1 MSNVVFMVKNGIGYG
16 HLRRALLLARA
27 LQDTRNVRPIVISQ
41 ASTLDL
47 FRDCELRVLNLP
59 LIERTGSDVLEDR
72 YTEIL
77 DHILT
82 ALDPALVIEDTYPD
96 PRYLALPSL
105 AGTPRMLIMRRLDGT
120 SLDQIRTTGRLA
132 HYDEILITQTREE
145 FHQEGHSGQS
155 LTAVEATGRFTF
167 VGNIHATPSAADA
180 AREKNRYAPHGA
192 PLVVAAAGAG
202 GDQMADGFC
211 DRLFHACATTA
222 AALLDEAHP
231 ARFVFVTGPYYAG
244 RELTETPNVTV
255 HRYHPRLAALLRAAD
270 VAVLKPGNNVV
281 SETLLGHANLVLSP
295 DTSFMEGLD
304 EHTSRLVTRY
314 GGAVVPPTGEAI
326 SEAIRAALAAPRR
339 TQNTAQHA
347 AGVTDALTRIERW
360 ALDRAPSSIEP
371 KQLLLLIRTP
381 EQPHP
386 HTLTDTASERAGLL
400 SQFEPSQTWPTAVI
414 IDRDPPQLLHPQAL
428 ADAGTRLL
436 LLPDRSPH
444 EYAARRWLT
453 LKPPRPGT
461 ILHPLTLAQPRTADA
476 ALRIITR
483 ATMRADNPTAI
494 LLDLRGHHPAHAQ
507 NLIAQVRIQLATQ
520 PAALADLETAIT
532 TAAQTLI
539 YAKDRPDQ

>member
-1 MSNVVFMVKNGIGYG
+1 MNNVVFMVKNGIGYG

-27 LQDTRNVRPIVISQ
+27 LQDTGNVRPIVISQ

-47 FRDCELRVLNLP
+47 FRNCGLRVLNLP

-77 DHILT
+77 DRILT

-105 AGTPRMLIMRRLDGT
+105 AGIPRMLIMRRLDGA

-132 HYDEILITQTREE
+132 HYDEILIAQTREE

-155 LTAVEATGRFTF
+155 LTAVESTGRFTF

-180 AREKNRYAPHGA
+180 VREKNRYAPHGT

-222 AALLDEAHP
+222 AALFDEAHP
-231 ARFVFVTGPYYAG
+231 ARFVFVTGPYYGG
-244 RELTETPNVTV
+244 RELAETPNVTV

-304 EHTSRLVTRY
+304 EHTARLVTHY

-326 SEAIRAALAAPRR
+326 SKAIRDALAAPRR
-339 TQNTAQHA
+339 AQKTAEHA
-347 AGVTDALTRIERW
+347 TGVTEALTLIERR
-360 ALDRAPSSIEP
+360 ALDRTPSRIEL

-386 HTLTDTASERAGLL
+386 HTAAGTASERAGLL
-400 SQFEPSQTWPTAVI
+400 SQPEPAETWHAAVI
-414 IDRDPPQLLHPQAL
+414 IDCSPPQDLYPQAL

-436 LLPDRSPH
+436 LLPDRSPQK
-444 EYAARRWLT
+444 YAARRWLT
-453 LKPPRPGT
+453 LQPPRPGL
-461 ILHPLTLAQPRTADA
+461 ILHPLTVAQPGTADA

-483 ATMRADNPTAI
+483 ATTRANNPTAI
-494 LLDLRGHHPAHAQ
+494 LLDLRGHEPIRAQ
-507 NLIAQVRIQLATQ
+507 NLIAQVRTQLATQ
-520 PAALADLETAIT
+520 PIAQVGLETAINT
-532 TAAQTLI
+532 TAQTLLN
-539 YAKDRPDQ
+539 AKDAPDR